1 MLQPLLEASVV
12 MALSKP
18 AKTVIVEEHQDAKAT
33 LVVTQQL
40 ASLPRSLSAI
50 RVTKIAVQAVASLPL
65 MARYAVLAPAFA
77 ILKRSVVA
85 VQQLAPLTLQLQMV
99 IYQSKLLLLY

>member
-1 MLQPLLEASVV
+1 

-18 AKTVIVEEHQDAKAT
+18 AKSAIVEEFQDAEAT

-40 ASLPRSLSAI
+40 ANLPRSLSAI
-50 RVTKIAVQAVASLPL
+50 RVTRIAVQAVASLPL
-65 MARYAVLAPAFA
+65 MARYAVPAPAFA

-85 VQQLAPLTLQLQMV
+85 LQQVAPLTLQLQMV
-99 IYQSKLLLLY
+99 ISPFKLLLLY

>member
-1 MLQPLLEASVV
+1 

-18 AKTVIVEEHQDAKAT
+18 AKTVIAEEHQDAKAT

-40 ASLPRSLSAI
+40 ANLPRSLSAI
-50 RVTKIAVQAVASLPL
+50 RVTRIAVQAVASLPL
-65 MARYAVLAPAFA
+65 MGRYAVPAPAFA

-99 IYQSKLLLLY
+99 ISPFKLLLLY